1 MFDRNKYYI
10 IDGQTLKRVITI
22 CKNLTDENPIYKDPI
37 KELMRTL
44 LMLDE
49 IDEIRDL
56 GNMDDMS
63 DEDMMDIALQIGRD
77 IESIEELNEKIFWDD
92 YKDHSQKKEDGITL
106 KQMLKNLK
114 LKLPKDK
121 K

>member
-10 IDGQTLKRVITI
+10 IDGPTLKRVITI
-22 CKNLTDENPIYKDPI
+22 CKKLSDENPSFKDPI
-37 KELMRTL
+37 KELVRTL

-63 DEDMMDIALQIGRD
+63 DEDMMEIALQISRD
-77 IESIEELNEKIFWDD
+77 IESIEELNEKILGD
-92 YKDHSQKKEDGITL
+92 YYNHSKKKEDGITL